1 MQLLPNRIT
10 LKEESNLLSL
20 RNSANP
26 MSIWWSR
33 DLEEG
38 LSLFISW
45 LFGIPYPNHW
55 LSVNRSDLQANHRNS
70 LDVLRAYRGYAR
82 MCDGDTVLTLQGT
95 RDKAKV
101 SGWRGQKRGG
111 GGGRAAERTAG
122 NLQENLVAGNV
133 VNKIAE
139 GKQSASCCWEGLPRK
154 RGHAEGGVN
163 LCEISLLLLSSPEF
177 EKQVFSYIMVAT
189 KGGWCAPSNST
200 CVFLQCEEGQ
210 ICGSAVPLISTQ

>member
-111 GGGRAAERTAG
+111 GGGG
-122 NLQENLVAGNV
+122 GW
-133 VNKIAE
+133 KDCWKPS
-139 GKQSASCCWEGLPRK
+139 GKPSCRK
-154 RGHAEGGVN
+154 CRQQNCRRKTV
-163 LCEISLLLLSSPEF
+163 SQLLLGRLAKEERPRR
-177 EKQVFSYIMVAT
+177 
-189 KGGWCAPSNST
+189 GWG
-200 CVFLQCEEGQ
+200 E
-210 ICGSAVPLISTQ
+210 PLWD